1 MKASLWG
8 LEVGWTWS
16 LNPPPP
22 QTDFAE
28 GSWDDVVSIL

>member
-1 MKASLWG
+1 MKASLWC
-8 LEVGWTWS
+8 LEVGWTWI
-16 LNPPPP
+16 LNPP